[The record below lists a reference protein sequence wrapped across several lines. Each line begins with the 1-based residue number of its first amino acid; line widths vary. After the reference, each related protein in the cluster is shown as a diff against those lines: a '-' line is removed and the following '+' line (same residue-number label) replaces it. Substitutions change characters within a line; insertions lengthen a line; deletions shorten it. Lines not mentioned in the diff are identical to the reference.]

1 MIRPLT
7 LASLLLAAGA
17 ATLQPVRAEA
27 ATGGQPF
34 ADPAATA
41 RCIAA
46 HLPQGAQLF
55 RAADGSMRVQSI
67 GRRGNV
73 ARWTITAD
81 GHDVRVT
88 REGGTAGFG
97 RTAAAACS

>member
-27 ATGGQPF
+27 ATGGQPA
-34 ADPAATA
+34 ADAAATA

-46 HLPQGAQLF
+46 HLPQGAELF
-55 RAADGSMRVQSI
+55 RAADGSMRVLAI

-73 ARWTITAD
+73 ARWTITGEGPAI
-81 GHDVRVT
+81 RVA
-88 REGGTAGFG
+88 REGGSAGFG
-97 RTAAAACS
+97 RAATAACS

>member
-7 LASLLLAAGA
+7 LASLLLTASAAM
-17 ATLQPVRAEA
+17 LQPVRAEA
-27 ATGGQPF
+27 ATGGQP

-41 RCIAA
+41 QCIAA

-55 RAADGSMRVQSI
+55 RAADGGMRVQAI

-81 GHDVRVT
+81 GKDIRVA
-88 REGGTAGFG
+88 REGGPAGFG
-97 RTAAAACS
+97 RAAAAACS